1 MRGLSAASRRHTFN
15 IRSLVKSTAPA
26 GRDQRQF
33 VPPDSNTVCLNE
45 PLEKA
50 MKLSMR
56 AAVLA
61 ACVMTAPAWAAVEV
75 AGVKFEDSAQIN
87 NQALTLNGAGVRT
100 KVIIDVY
107 AAGLY
112 VTKKDSTAQ
121 GLLAQPGAKS
131 VQIGLLM
138 NLSGEEFANAM
149 IKGFKAN
156 NSEADVAKYQAQ
168 IDDLKKLMLSVGEA
182 RKGSKIQINFVPG
195 AGTRVLFNGQQKGHD
210 IAGDD
215 FYQALLKIWLGDNPV
230 DSDLKKALV
239 GKAS

>member
-1 MRGLSAASRRHTFN
+1 M
-15 IRSLVKSTAPA
+15 
-26 GRDQRQF
+26 
-33 VPPDSNTVCLNE
+33 
-45 PLEKA
+45 EKA

-56 AAVLA
+56 AIVLA
-61 ACVMTAPAWAAVEV
+61 ACVMTAPAWAAVDV
-75 AGVKFEDSAQIN
+75 AGVKFEDSAQVN

-112 VTKKDSTAQ
+112 VAKKETSVQA
-121 GLLAQPGAKS
+121 LLSQPGAKS

-138 NLSGEEFANAM
+138 NLSGEEFASAM

-168 IDDLKKLMLSVGEA
+168 LEDLKKLMLSVGEA

-215 FYQALLKIWLGDNPV
+215 FYQALLKIWLGDDPV
-230 DSDLKKALV
+230 DSSLKKALV
-239 GKAS
+239 GKAG

>member
-1 MRGLSAASRRHTFN
+1 
-15 IRSLVKSTAPA
+15 
-26 GRDQRQF
+26 
-33 VPPDSNTVCLNE
+33 
-45 PLEKA
+45 
-50 MKLSMR
+50 MKFSMR
-56 AAVLA
+56 AIVLA
-61 ACVMTAPAWAAVEV
+61 ACVMTAPAWAAVDV
-75 AGVKFEDSAQIN
+75 AGVKFEDSAQVN

-100 KVIIDVY
+100 KVIVDVY

-112 VTKKDSTAQ
+112 VSKKDTTAQ
-121 GLLAQPGAKS
+121 GLLSQPGAKS

-156 NSEADVAKYQAQ
+156 NSDADVTKYQAQ
-168 IDDLKKLMLSVGEA
+168 LDDLKKLMLSVGEA
-182 RKGSKIQINFVPG
+182 HKGSKIQINFVPG

-239 GKAS
+239 GKAG

>member
-1 MRGLSAASRRHTFN
+1 
-15 IRSLVKSTAPA
+15 
-26 GRDQRQF
+26 
-33 VPPDSNTVCLNE
+33 
-45 PLEKA
+45 

-56 AAVLA
+56 AIVLA
-61 ACVMTAPAWAAVEV
+61 ACVMTAPAWAAVDV
-75 AGVKFEDSAQIN
+75 AGVKFEDSAQVN

-112 VTKKDSTAQ
+112 VAKKETSVQA
-121 GLLAQPGAKS
+121 LLSQPGAKS

-138 NLSGEEFANAM
+138 NLSGEEFASAM

-168 IDDLKKLMLSVGEA
+168 LEDLKKLMLSVGEA

-215 FYQALLKIWLGDNPV
+215 FYQALLKIWLGDDPV
-230 DSDLKKALV
+230 DSSLKKALV
-239 GKAS
+239 GKAG